1 MRKAVAKKVDT
12 KDAVNKIAFSTAT
25 LKEAVKGYVK
35 DLPLTLGKDRV
46 TEIPFSEEYKDLL
59 EFLQDNIP
67 LNAQQNALINKWL
80 YGDKP
85 VALDEVTASSVNEFF
100 KKISH
105 ISGSVDPFVEI
116 KIANKWYPV
125 KANLSKFKTFMGDH
139 IIDFHVHAKIG
150 DQQFQKRFYVGSWD
164 FVDTDGLPWKRSFN
178 EVLAKRNIRV
188 ASPEAIERAK
198 KLNTRIIEF
207 SNETNKQYDAWGAGL
222 ANGWW
227 GLEEIN
233 VGWKDSPASVII
245 EPDLENEDSYDE
257 REVANEWH
265 LPFVR
270 VFSLKHKDYIYVD
283 IESMKEHEYHQDGR
297 DKIVLPEKM
306 LTALDSIFH
315 ARRENIFGDLFHGR
329 HGGIVVMANGPS
341 GVGKT
346 LTAEVF
352 AEFQK
357 RPLYSIEMSEIG
369 TNVTSVEEK
378 LQKIF
383 ARAKKWNAVLL
394 FDEAD
399 IFLSEREASDLER
412 SAIVGI
418 FLRLLDYYEGTFFLT
433 TNRGEGIDK
442 AFKSRVTLYLNY
454 PELSNQTRLK
464 IWQTMLAAAG
474 INVLEDL
481 AAPWSL
487 VAEQPLNGRQIRNQ
501 VRLLKLMHLNNTVS
515 TMDLMK
521 SLEFAAV

>member
-1 MRKAVAKKVDT
+1 MNKAVAKKVVT
-12 KDAVNKIAFSTAT
+12 KADAKIALSTAT
-25 LKEAVKGYVK
+25 LKEVVKGYEK

-46 TEIPFSEEYKDLL
+46 TEIPLSDENKDLL

-67 LNAQQNALINKWL
+67 LSAQQSSMLSKWL
-80 YGDKP
+80 YGDTQ
-85 VALDEVTASSVNEFF
+85 ADLADVTASSVNEFF
-100 KKISH
+100 RKIAH
-105 ISGSVDPFVEI
+105 LTQSVDPLIEI

-125 KANLSKFKTFMGDH
+125 KVTLQKFKTFFGDH
-139 IIDFHVHAKIG
+139 IIDFTYYAKLG
-150 DQQFQKRFYVGSWD
+150 DLQYQKRFYIGSWD
-164 FVDTDGLPWKRSFN
+164 FIDNNDLPWKRSFN
-178 EVLAKRNIRV
+178 EILAKKNIRA

-198 KLNTRIIEF
+198 KLNAQIIAF

-222 ANGWW
+222 THHEWW
-227 GLEEIN
+227 GFDEIN
-233 VGWKDSPASVII
+233 VGWKDSPTSVII
-245 EPDLENEDSYDE
+245 EPTLENENSDDD
-257 REVANEWH
+257 RFQGNEWH

-270 VFSLKHKDYIYVD
+270 AFSLKHKDYIYVD
-283 IESMKEHEYHQDGR
+283 ITSIKEHEYHLDGR
-297 DKIVLPEKM
+297 SKIVLPQKM
-306 LTALDSIFH
+306 FTALDSIFN
-315 ARRENIFGDLFHGR
+315 AQRENIFGDLFHGR

-352 AEFQK
+352 AEYQK

-369 TNVTSVEEK
+369 TSVTSVEEN

-399 IFLSEREASDLER
+399 IFLSERQASDLER

-454 PELSNQTRLK
+454 PELSNETRMT
-464 IWQTMLAAAG
+464 IWQHMLKAAG
-474 INVLEDL
+474 VDMQVTV
-481 AAPWSL
+481 PWTV
-487 VAEQPLNGRQIRNQ
+487 VASQPLNGRQIRNQ
-501 VRLLKLMHLNNTVS
+501 VRLLKLMHPDGVITTQNII
-515 TMDLMK
+515 D
-521 SLEFAAV
+521 SLDFAAI